1 MDISVHTV
9 KEFREINW
17 PSQFEP
23 ALQIV
28 IQQFELDIDD
38 IHGLPHWFRVLQ
50 NGWRL
55 AVETGADLEVVTA
68 FAFFHD
74 CRRLNDGYDPEHG
87 LRGAEYAREV
97 RQQLPNLLDEQF
109 DLLYEACRYHSDG
122 MLDADITI
130 QTCWDS
136 DRLDLGRVEIMPKA
150 ELLCTQAARQEKV
163 IEDAWTRSRL
173 DNKYLATNQ
182 LSLHVNS

>member
-1 MDISVHTV
+1 MDISVRTTR
-9 KEFREINW
+9 EFKEINW

-23 ALQIV
+23 ALQNV

-55 AVETGADLEVVTA
+55 AVETGADLEVITA

-87 LRGAEYAREV
+87 LRGAEYVREI
-97 RQQLPNLLDEQF
+97 RQQLPDLMDEQF
-109 DLLYEACRYHSDG
+109 ALLYEACRYHSDG
-122 MLDADITI
+122 MIDADITV

-136 DRLDLGRVEIMPKA
+136 DRLDLGRVGIKA
-150 ELLCTQAARQEKV
+150 IPERLCTPAARRGAT
-163 IEDAWTRSRL
+163 IEEAWERSR
-173 DNKYLATNQ
+173 
-182 LSLHVNS
+182 NS